1 MLTSLLPGVR
11 EVRTPVASGFAWL
24 LVGWLALAGH
34 LPRSRPA
41 QHVFATLWDLGTYVG
56 KGGLLVVVSFAA
68 YLIGAFLEVDPMHL
82 WEHGGRPRWINHL
95 RDVARRGRFHHSG
108 IYPLSDQTRRDLHD
122 FTAEGY
128 RFDSAQDPLLYL
140 PAGIMREERQL
151 ATRLQA
157 ANVELYNRYDRALAE
172 ATFRINVTPPLV
184 VLAVVLAW
192 GSGAGAWVAVA
203 VTAAAGVAGVLFFRQ
218 GVRCAI
224 RSRDIIVQ
232 AVVAE
237 VVRSRFLES
246 LGQAGEATE
255 PAPA

>member
-24 LVGWLALAGH
+24 LVGWLAIADH

-41 QHVFATLWDLGTYVG
+41 QHVFATLWELGSYVG

-68 YLIGAFLEVDPMHL
+68 YLLGAFLEVDPMHL
-82 WEHGGRPRWINHL
+82 WEHGGRPQWINRL
-95 RDVARRGRFHHSG
+95 RDLARRGRFDRTG
-108 IYPLSDQTRRDLHD
+108 VYPLSGQTQRDLHE
-122 FTAEGY
+122 FAAEGNEP
-128 RFDSAQDPLLYL
+128 DAAEHPVSYL
-140 PAGIMREERQL
+140 ASGIMREERQL

-157 ANVELYNRYDRALAE
+157 ANVDLYNRYDRALAE

-184 VLAVVLAW
+184 VLAVVLVW
-192 GSGAGAWVAVA
+192 GSGAGPWLAGAI
-203 VTAAAGVAGVLFFRQ
+203 TAAAGLAGVLFFRQ
-218 GVRCAI
+218 GLRCAI

-237 VVRSRFLES
+237 VVQSRFLGS
-246 LGQAGEATE
+246 LGQAGET
-255 PAPA
+255 

>member
-24 LVGWLALAGH
+24 LVGWLVLADH
-34 LPRSRPA
+34 LPRGRPA
-41 QHVFATLWDLGTYVG
+41 QHVFATLWDLGSYVG
-56 KGGLLVVVSFAA
+56 KGGLLVAVSFAA
-68 YLIGAFLEVDPMHL
+68 YLLGAFLEVDPLHL
-82 WEHGGRPRWINHL
+82 WEHGGRPAWINHL
-95 RDVARRGRFHHSG
+95 RDIARRGRFHRAG
-108 IYPLSDQTRRDLHD
+108 IFPLSGQTQRDLHD

-128 RFDSAQDPLLYL
+128 AADHPLMFL
-140 PAGIMREERQL
+140 ASGIMREERQL
-151 ATRLQA
+151 ATKLQA

-192 GSGAGAWVAVA
+192 GSGAGPWLVAGG
-203 VTAAAGVAGVLFFRQ
+203 TAAAGGAGVLFFRQ

-237 VVRSRFLES
+237 VVPSRFLGN
-246 LGQAGEATE
+246 LDQTAGET
-255 PAPA
+255 PA